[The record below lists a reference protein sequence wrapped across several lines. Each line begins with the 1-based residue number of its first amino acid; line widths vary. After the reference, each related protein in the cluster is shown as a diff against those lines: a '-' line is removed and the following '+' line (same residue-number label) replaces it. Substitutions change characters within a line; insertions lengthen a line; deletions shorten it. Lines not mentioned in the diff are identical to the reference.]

1 MRHIA
6 LAFVATIACSA
17 VMADEKVNTQL
28 PGPLMGL
35 SDAQLDEVT
44 AGRRHRNRNRHNV
57 RRGSRNR
64 GSRRNQN
71 RVVNQSSSSDSTAV
85 VTPTTLSFAQSSASA
100 SGFGTTRTSTSTFTE
115 GGTAVTPL
123 FILSTGIASS
133 SSSSCSGC

>member
-17 VMADEKVNTQL
+17 VMADEKINTQL

-57 RRGSRNR
+57 RRGSR
-64 GSRRNQN
+64 N

-123 FILSTGIASS
+123 FILSTRIASS